1 MATTP
6 VQQRTSPRDAFT
18 LVELLV
24 VIAIIGVL
32 VSLLL
37 PAVQASREAARRCS
51 CINNVMQLNLTLQ
64 NYEFAHES
72 FPAGSI
78 NPTGPIRNIPEGQDV
93 GWIVQALPYLE
104 QNAMWRSFDQAAG
117 AFADVNRPVSSHPLE
132 VLICPS
138 YPGSRTNPAGTVA
151 YSTYAGCYNDA
162 EAPIDVKNTGIL
174 FLNSAIRFGDIYDGS
189 SNTLLLSESIPDE
202 QSELGWVSGTR
213 ATLRNTSVF
222 EQPYPVL
229 SAATADSNA
238 ADDGEMPINGE
249 PMPGGEGD
257 GEDVS
262 VEIAPADE
270 LFVGGFGSFHSGDII
285 NAGMADGSVRPIAPS
300 IDPAALRQL
309 GNRADG
315 QIPKEF

>member
-1 MATTP
+1 MTLSSLTK
-6 VQQRTSPRDAFT
+6 RTASRGFT

-51 CINNVMQLNLTLQ
+51 CINNVMQLNLALQ

-78 NPTGPIRNIPEGQDV
+78 NPTGPIRNIPEGQVV
-93 GWIVQALPYLE
+93 GWTVQTLPYLE

-117 AFADVNRPVSSHPLE
+117 AFAKVNEPVSSHPLE

-138 YPGSRTNPAGTVA
+138 YPGSRTNPGSTVA
-151 YSTYAGCYNDA
+151 YSTYSGCYNDA
-162 EAPIDVKNTGIL
+162 EAAIDAKNTGLL
-174 FLNSAIRFGDIYDGS
+174 FLNSAIRFRDIYDGTT
-189 SNTLLLSESIPDE
+189 NTLLLSESIPDE
-202 QSELGWVSGTR
+202 ESDLGWVSGTR
-213 ATLRNTSVF
+213 ATLRNTSVL
-222 EQPYPVL
+222 ERPYPQL
-229 SAATADSNA
+229 SSARVDVVN
-238 ADDGEMPINGE
+238 DGELPIGGKAAGE
-249 PMPGGEGD
+249 
-257 GEDVS
+257 EDAS
-262 VEIAPADE
+262 NE
-270 LFVGGFGSFHSGDII
+270 LFVGGFGSFHAGDII

-309 GNRADG
+309 GNRMDG
-315 QIPKEF
+315 TIPKEF

>member
-1 MATTP
+1 MTISASILNK
-6 VQQRTSPRDAFT
+6 RIASRGFT

-51 CINNVMQLNLTLQ
+51 CINNVMQLNLALQ
-64 NYEFAHES
+64 NYEFGHES

-104 QNAMWRSFDQAAG
+104 QNAMWRQFDQAAG
-117 AFADVNRPVSSHPLE
+117 AYAKENEPVSSHPLE
-132 VLICPS
+132 ILLCPS
-138 YPGSRTNPAGTVA
+138 YPGSRTNPSGTVA
-151 YSTYAGCYNDA
+151 YTTYSGCYNDA
-162 EAPIDVKNTGIL
+162 EEPINVKNTGIL

-189 SNTLLLSESIPDE
+189 SNTILLSESIPND

-222 EQPYPVL
+222 ERPYAPSGL
-229 SAATADSNA
+229 PNTDLGY
-238 ADDGEMPINGE
+238 DGEMPA
-249 PMPGGEGD
+249 D
-257 GEDVS
+257 GEEMDQM
-262 VEIAPADE
+262 EQEDAPAKETDASE
-270 LFVGGFGSFHSGDII
+270 LFVGGFGSFHGGDII

-309 GNRADG
+309 GNRSDG
-315 QIPKEF
+315 QIPRDF

>member
-1 MATTP
+1 MRNK
-6 VQQRTSPRDAFT
+6 RTASSGFT

-51 CINNVMQLNLTLQ
+51 CINNVMQLNLALQ

-93 GWIVQALPYLE
+93 GWIVQTLPYLE

-117 AFADVNRPVSSHPLE
+117 AFAEVNEPVSSHPLE

-138 YPGSRTNPAGTVA
+138 YPGNRTNPESTVA
-151 YSTYAGCYNDA
+151 YSTYSGCYNDA
-162 EAPIDVKNTGIL
+162 EQPIDVKNTGVL

-202 QSELGWVSGTR
+202 ESELGWVSGTR

-222 EQPYPVL
+222 ERPYSQPRLAPANVV
-229 SAATADSNA
+229 N
-238 ADDGEMPINGE
+238 DGEMPVEGE
-249 PMPGGEGD
+249 ETSAEEPEGND
-257 GEDVS
+257 
-262 VEIAPADE
+262 
-270 LFVGGFGSFHSGDII
+270 LFVGGFGSFHSGDMI

-300 IDPAALRQL
+300 IDPAILRQL
-309 GNRADG
+309 GNRADKT
-315 QIPKEF
+315 IPGDF

>member
-1 MATTP
+1 MTISSLIK
-6 VQQRTSPRDAFT
+6 RTASRGFT

-51 CINNVMQLNLTLQ
+51 CINNVMQLGLSLQ

-78 NPTGPIRNIPEGQDV
+78 NPTGPIRNVPEGQDV
-93 GWIVQALPYLE
+93 GWIVQTLPYLE
-104 QNAMWRSFDQAAG
+104 QNALWRSFDQSAG
-117 AFADVNRPVSSHPLE
+117 AFAEVNEPVSSHPLE
-132 VLICPS
+132 LLLCPS

-189 SNTLLLSESIPDE
+189 SNTLLLSESITDE

-222 EQPYPVL
+222 ERPYPTL
-229 SAATADSNA
+229 NSANPNA
-238 ADDGEMPINGE
+238 ADDGEMPE
-249 PMPGGEGD
+249 EGD
-257 GEDVS
+257 PMLGDEDNGGGGLVKD
-262 VEIAPADE
+262 EAANE
-270 LFVGGFGSFHSGDII
+270 LFVGGFGSFHAGDII

>member
-1 MATTP
+1 MT
-6 VQQRTSPRDAFT
+6 VSSLNKRTASRGFT

-51 CINNVMQLNLTLQ
+51 CINNVMQLNLALQ

-104 QNAMWRSFDQAAG
+104 QNAMWRSFDQTAG
-117 AFADVNRPVSSHPLE
+117 AFAAVNQPVSSRPLE
-132 VLICPS
+132 ILICPS
-138 YPGSRTNPAGTVA
+138 YPGNRTNPGSTVA
-151 YSTYAGCYNDA
+151 YSTYSGCYNDA
-162 EAPIDVKNTGIL
+162 EQPIDVKNTGIL

-202 QSELGWVSGTR
+202 ESELGWVSGTR

-222 EQPYPVL
+222 ERPLPV
-229 SAATADSNA
+229 SNIA
-238 ADDGEMPINGE
+238 NQSFPADGEMPV
-249 PMPGGEGD
+249 D
-257 GEDVS
+257 GEDAQTGEGAVN
-262 VEIAPADE
+262 E

-285 NAGMADGSVRPIAPS
+285 NAGMADGSVRAIAPS
-300 IDPAALRQL
+300 IDLAALQQL

-315 QIPKEF
+315 TIPREF